1 MSNLTSNDP
10 APTESIDDEGTLL
23 KQIGA
28 SLSRLLRY
36 SDVRPVDRWEM
47 CDRAQE
53 GDLIEQSVLAHLF
66 GIRDI
71 SPPSDEEKG

>member
-1 MSNLTSNDP
+1 MSNLNSDL
-10 APTESIDDEGTLL
+10 PTDQPNEHGTLL

-47 CDRAQE
+47 CERAQE

-71 SPPSDEEKG
+71 SRSSDEENG

>member
-1 MSNLTSNDP
+1 MSNPNPDLP
-10 APTESIDDEGTLL
+10 ADAPDEESTLL

-36 SDVRPVDRWEM
+36 SDVRPVDRWVM
-47 CDRAQE
+47 CERARE

-71 SPPSDEEKG
+71 SKSPDEENG